1 MPGHPVIERESTGE
15 GENRKLRS
23 GHKGKSKLRGDNVPK
38 QVTEVK
44 CFQKEGVV
52 NCQNGLEVSR
62 KMWQVLPVLSH
73 KPLPP
78 PH

>member
-1 MPGHPVIERESTGE
+1 MPEHSVIERESTGE
-15 GENRKLRS
+15 GDNRKLRS

-52 NCQNGLEVSR
+52 DCQNGLEVSR
-62 KMWQVLPVLSH
+62 KMWQVLHVLSH
-73 KPLPP
+73 EPLLL